1 MKKVAIIG
9 GGISGLY
16 MANLFRQ
23 NPNYEVIVFEK
34 NNSVN
39 LEEGYG
45 IQLSVNSI
53 KLLNKIGFQDVSSE
67 EKFYPH
73 KIDFYSLKNKK
84 KICNLDISTFN
95 DVENKYTTLQRLTL
109 INFLK
114 SNIPKNLINYNKK
127 VIDVKN
133 KPKTTKV
140 FFEDNSSIECD
151 YLIISDGIFSKTKS
165 LIANKEIKIKYFN
178 SIAFRATI
186 DRNNLN
192 GIDRN
197 NISLFLGSNL
207 HSVVYPVNKNGHFNF
222 VTILRKSLKIEE
234 LKDYSLFDSK
244 DFISSALMEISKQV
258 EPNITQNLKDIR
270 CVPIFVSTKIF
281 QPKNKNIFF
290 IGDAFFAFPPTF
302 SQGASQSIETAYDLY
317 KNFGNE
323 YNQFNKKRIK
333 RTKMI
338 DRKSKLNYLAFHL
351 SSPLMSLVRNFLM
364 SYLVKNNKFINSY
377 LGKIY
382 RN

>member
-133 KPKTTKV
+133 KPKNGLWIEKKKLENYMIPTFTK
-140 FFEDNSSIECD
+140 
-151 YLIISDGIFSKTKS
+151 
-165 LIANKEIKIKYFN
+165 
-178 SIAFRATI
+178 
-186 DRNNLN
+186 
-192 GIDRN
+192 
-197 NISLFLGSNL
+197 
-207 HSVVYPVNKNGHFNF
+207 
-222 VTILRKSLKIEE
+222 
-234 LKDYSLFDSK
+234 
-244 DFISSALMEISKQV
+244 
-258 EPNITQNLKDIR
+258 
-270 CVPIFVSTKIF
+270 KIF
-281 QPKNKNIFF
+281 
-290 IGDAFFAFPPTF
+290 T
-302 SQGASQSIETAYDLY
+302 S
-317 KNFGNE
+317 
-323 YNQFNKKRIK
+323 
-333 RTKMI
+333 
-338 DRKSKLNYLAFHL
+338 
-351 SSPLMSLVRNFLM
+351 
-364 SYLVKNNKFINSY
+364 VKHN
-377 LGKIY
+377 L
-382 RN
+382 